1 MRFSLQR
8 IQPYLFWGRNPA
20 HASTQ
25 HHLAVATYLLIDSE
39 SRWNLR
45 DLTRN
50 VQGPITD
57 GIFDLVF
64 HFVPPYITLAPRRL
78 RRVRFADGIGYR
90 S

>member
-1 MRFSLQR
+1 MKFSLQR
-8 IQPYLFWGRNPA
+8 IQPYLFGGRNPA
-20 HASTQ
+20 HAPSTQ
-25 HHLAVATYLLIDSE
+25 HHLAVATYLSIDSE

-57 GIFDLVF
+57 RIFDLVL

-78 RRVRFADGIGYR
+78 QRTTN
-90 S
+90 